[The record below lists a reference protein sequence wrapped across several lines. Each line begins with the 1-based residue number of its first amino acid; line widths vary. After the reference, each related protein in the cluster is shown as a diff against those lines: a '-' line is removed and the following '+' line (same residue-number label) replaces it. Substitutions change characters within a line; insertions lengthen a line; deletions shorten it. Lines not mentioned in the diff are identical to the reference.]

1 MTPATAKEIRE
12 DAVSFAH
19 ACAGIVDFEVE
30 TAFCLKSL
38 VAAVYMVA
46 EQLAALRERQNDAG

>member
-30 TAFCLKSL
+30 TVFCLKSL

-46 EQLAALRERQNDAG
+46 EQLAALRESK